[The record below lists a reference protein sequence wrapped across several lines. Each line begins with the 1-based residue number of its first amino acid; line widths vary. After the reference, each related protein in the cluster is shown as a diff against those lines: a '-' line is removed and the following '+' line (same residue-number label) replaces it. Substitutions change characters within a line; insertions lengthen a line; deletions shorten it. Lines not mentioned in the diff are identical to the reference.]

1 MCGRFKRSVTW
12 AEYYAY
18 LTLTG
23 AVPNAPPRYNIAP
36 TDPVYAVRRA
46 PAGAPE
52 LVTLRWGLIPAWA
65 KDAKGGAMMINA
77 RADTIAEKPAYREAF
92 VHRRCLV
99 LADGF
104 YEWKLE
110 GKIKQPYLI
119 TRRDGGPFAFAGLWE
134 RWQRRGP
141 GGGEPIESCT
151 IVTTDANARL
161 RPIHDRMPVI
171 LARADHDAWLGA
183 ADPAAAKMLLQPY
196 PDADLAVTRVST
208 WVNSVKNDDAA
219 CAEPER
225 RLL

>member
-18 LTLTG
+18 LALTG
-23 AVPNAPPRYNIAP
+23 AVPNAPPRYNVAP

-46 PAGAPE
+46 SAGSPE

-77 RADTIAEKPAYREAF
+77 RADTIAEKPAYCEAF
-92 VHRRCLV
+92 VQRRCLI

-119 TRRDGGPFAFAGLWE
+119 ARHDGGPFAFAGLWE
-134 RWQRRGP
+134 RWRPP
-141 GGGEPIESCT
+141 GSGGEPIESCT
-151 IVTTDANARL
+151 IVTTDANALL
-161 RPIHDRMPVI
+161 RPIHERMPVI
-171 LARADHDAWLGA
+171 LDRADHDAWLGA
-183 ADPAAAKMLLQPY
+183 ADPVAAKALLRAY
-196 PDADLAVTRVST
+196 PDAEIAVTRVST
-208 WVNSVKNDDAA
+208 RVNSVRNDDAA

-225 RLL
+225 MLL

>member
-18 LTLTG
+18 LSLTG

-46 PAGAPE
+46 SAGAFE

-92 VHRRCLV
+92 VRRRCLI

-110 GKIKQPYLI
+110 GKVKQPYLI
-119 TRRDGGPFAFAGLWE
+119 ALKGGGPFAFAGLWE
-134 RWQRRGP
+134 RWQPRSA
-141 GGGEPIESCT
+141 GGEPIESCT
-151 IVTTDANARL
+151 IVTTEANARL
-161 RPIHDRMPVI
+161 RPIHERMPVI
-171 LARADHDAWLGA
+171 LEHADHAAWLGG
-183 ADPAAAKMLLQPY
+183 ADPAAAKTLLKPY
-196 PDADLAVTRVST
+196 PEADIAVTRVST
-208 WVNSVKNDDAA
+208 RVNSVKNDDAA

-225 RLL
+225 LLL